1 MLKQGSDFSL
11 RDKRLF
17 EITEVE
23 ITSDCI
29 YFHLD
34 SIFQIGIGGALWY
47 TLSVLVSILLFP
59 ALSLALKTRAPGA
72 KTFPQVSSLLTKYY
86 KTEFSQIKRIKF
98 QYGPKTEPFT
108 IDMVFYQCLVF
119 APDNNP
125 IRSLEISNFL

>member
-23 ITSDCI
+23 IARADCI
-29 YFHLD
+29 YFHLN

-72 KTFPQVSSLLTKYY
+72 KTFPQVSSLLTKILQNRI
-86 KTEFSQIKRIKF
+86 FS
-98 QYGPKTEPFT
+98 
-108 IDMVFYQCLVF
+108 
-119 APDNNP
+119 N
-125 IRSLEISNFL
+125 